1 MHHPDGL
8 KYSRHHIWVRLE
20 EQTAYVGMTEDV
32 HDEIKHF
39 ESVDLPRVGDE
50 LEIETACMSLHTKSH
65 LIDVYA
71 PLTGRILQIND
82 SLAAN
87 PNDIFISAYKDGW
100 LFQMEYDEPEEVDM
114 LMNSDDYITLVIEEG
129 VSGLLVS

>member
-1 MHHPDGL
+1 MHHPPDL

-20 EQTAYVGMTEDV
+20 EQIAYVSMTEDG
-32 HDEIKHF
+32 HEEIKHF
-39 ESVDLPRVGDE
+39 ESGDLPRVGDE

-71 PLTGRILQIND
+71 PLTGRILQVND
-82 SLAAN
+82 ALAAN

-100 LFQMEYDEPEEVDM
+100 LFQMEYDELEEVDM

-129 VSGLLVS
+129 VSDLLVS

>member
-1 MHHPDGL
+1 MHHPADL
-8 KYSRHHIWVRLE
+8 QYSRHHIWVRLE
-20 EQTAYVGMTEDV
+20 EMTAYVGMTEDV
-32 HDEIKHF
+32 HEEIKHF

-50 LEIETACMSLHTKSH
+50 LEIEMACMSLHTKSH

-82 SLAAN
+82 ALAAN
-87 PNDIFISAYKDGW
+87 PDDIFISAYKNGW
-100 LFQMEYDEPEEVDM
+100 LFQMECDDPEEFDM

>member
-1 MHHPDGL
+1 MHHPADL

-71 PLTGRILQIND
+71 PLTGRILLLND

-87 PNDIFISAYKDGW
+87 PNDIFTSAYKDGW

-114 LMNSDDYITLVIEEG
+114 LMNGDDYITLVIEEG